1 MVRSTAVTLLC
12 GLSLLGIGWLGR
24 TTSAAA
30 AAPGTASPVS
40 IAVLP
45 AQGLNKHMGVTSCA
59 SSVCHGAVM
68 PSKTYDVL
76 LNEYVTWSHNDAHAK
91 AFNALRSLKSRAIAA
106 KLGIADPSAAREC
119 LDCHSD
125 NVPPQQRGEKFSLAD
140 GIGCEACHGGSE
152 YWLATHTSKRA
163 SYRDNVAHGM
173 YPTAD
178 LRQRTE
184 LCLSCHYGTADKFA
198 THRMMA
204 AGHPRLSFEMDTF
217 LALQPPHYRI
227 DENYKKRKPTYSST
241 QNWSYGQLA
250 AALRAMETLQGP
262 RVNNSGAFPELALFN
277 CYGCHMS
284 SMRRTDWSHRL
295 LESGAEPGSVPI
307 SDGYLIMAWI
317 IARELDPSSAPA
329 LLRMSRSLLAASASD
344 RSRIVERSRDVGVS
358 LRRLCEQ
365 AATRVWKPAEERQLL
380 RTLVAVGTSGEFRD
394 YVGAEQAVMG
404 IDGLL
409 IQLGIADRFRKHIDE
424 LYKLTQNDEAYAP
437 EQFVAS
443 LQKLQSELDRG
454 IRD

>member
-1 MVRSTAVTLLC
+1 MVRSTAVALLC
-12 GLSLLGIGWLGR
+12 ILAA
-24 TTSAAA
+24 TTSLA
-30 AAPGTASPVS
+30 AAPAPTMT
-40 IAVLP
+40 VLP

-59 SSVCHGAVM
+59 SSVCHGSVT
-68 PSKTYDVL
+68 PSQTYDVL

-91 AFNALRSLKSRAIAA
+91 AFNVLRSLKSRAIAA
-106 KLGIADPSAAREC
+106 KLGIGDPASAKEC
-119 LDCHSD
+119 LDCHTD

-163 SYRDNVAHGM
+163 TYRDNVTHGM

-204 AGHPRLSFEMDTF
+204 AGHPRLSFEMETF

-227 DENYKKRKPTYSST
+227 DEGYKKRKPTYTST

-250 AALRAMETLQGP
+250 AALRAVETLQGP

-317 IARELDPSSAPA
+317 IARELDPSSAPG
-329 LLRMSRSLLAASASD
+329 LLRMSRSLLAASASE
-344 RSRIVERSRDVGVS
+344 RSQIVERSRDVGAS

-365 AATRVWKPAEERQLL
+365 AATRVWKPADERQLL

-409 IQLGIADRFRKHIDE
+409 IHLGVADRFRKRIDD

-443 LQKLQSELDRG
+443 LQQLQAELDRG
-454 IRD
+454 IKD

>member
-1 MVRSTAVTLLC
+1 MVRQTAAIALVSWGTAL
-12 GLSLLGIGWLGR
+12 WLACM
-24 TTSAAA
+24 AAA
-30 AAPGTASPVS
+30 LAAPAPQPAAEGL
-40 IAVLP
+40 VLP
-45 AQGLNKHMGVTSCA
+45 AQGVNKHMGVSSCA
-59 SSVCHGAVM
+59 SSVCHGAVT

-76 LNEYVTWSHNDAHAK
+76 LNEYVTWSHEDSHSK
-91 AFNALRSLKSRAIAA
+91 AFTVLRSLKSREMGA
-106 KLGIADPSAAREC
+106 KLGIGDPSTAKEC

-140 GIGCEACHGGSE
+140 GVGCEACHGGSE

-163 SYRDNVAHGM
+163 TYKENIGHGM

-178 LRQRTE
+178 LRPRAD

-198 THRMMA
+198 THRIMA

-227 DENYKKRKPTYSST
+227 DDDYKRRKPTYNST
-241 QNWSYGQLA
+241 QNWSYGQLQ
-250 AALRAMETLQGP
+250 AALREMDSLQGP
-262 RVNNSGAFPELALFN
+262 RINNGRAFPELALFN

-307 SDGYLIMAWI
+307 SDGHLTMAWI
-317 IARELDPSSAPA
+317 IARELNPLEAPG
-329 LLRMSRSLLAASASD
+329 LLKLSRSLLASSASD
-344 RSRIVERSRDVGVS
+344 RSQIVERSRVVS
-358 LRRLCEQ
+358 ADLRRLCDE
-365 AATRVWKPAEERQLL
+365 AAARNWKPGDERQLL
-380 RTLVAVGTSGEFRD
+380 KTLVAVGTSGEFRD

-409 IQLGIADRFRKHIDE
+409 IELGLADRFRKRLDE
-424 LYKLTQNDEAYAP
+424 LYRLTQNDEAFAP

-443 LQKLQSELDRG
+443 LQMLQAELDHSGRN
-454 IRD
+454 